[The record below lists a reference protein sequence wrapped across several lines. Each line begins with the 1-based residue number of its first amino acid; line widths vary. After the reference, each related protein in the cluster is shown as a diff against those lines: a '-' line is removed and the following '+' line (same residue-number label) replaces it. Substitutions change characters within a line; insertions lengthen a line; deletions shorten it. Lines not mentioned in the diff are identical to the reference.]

1 MSAVNGAAPTQQVYA
16 DALRERMELE
26 RPTIAAL
33 RSTLVGE
40 MQRFGFDDLAEA
52 LGERLVNPEL
62 RKDSFDGSVSL
73 FAEWRTPSG
82 ALLGY
87 LLIHGGGQVYAE
99 FDVLRPHPSRAQ
111 WVIEAMTAWGQAD
124 NIKAEPR
131 LLPALG
137 D

>member
-1 MSAVNGAAPTQQVYA
+1 VNDLTAGQLRES
-16 DALRERMELE
+16 DALLQRMELE
-26 RPTIAAL
+26 RPTIAQL
-33 RSTLVGE
+33 REKLQEQMT
-40 MQRFGFDDLAEA
+40 RYGFDDLVASLAEP
-52 LGERLVNPEL
+52 LVNPEL

-87 LLIHGGGQVYAE
+87 LLIHGGGQTYAE
-99 FDVLRPHPSRAQ
+99 FDVVRPHPARAQ
-111 WVIEAMTAWGQAD
+111 WVIEAMTAWGSPGE
-124 NIKAEPR
+124 IKAEPR